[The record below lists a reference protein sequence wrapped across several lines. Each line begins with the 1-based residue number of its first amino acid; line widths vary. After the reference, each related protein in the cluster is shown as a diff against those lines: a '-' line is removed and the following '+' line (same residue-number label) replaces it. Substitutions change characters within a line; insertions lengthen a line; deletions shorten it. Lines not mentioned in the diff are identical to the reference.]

1 MEESIIMNRTELIT
15 MSPLV
20 LAYLGD
26 TVFESHIREYLI
38 TKNINK
44 KVNDLHKSAV
54 KYVNAKAQATIIH
67 NIEDQLTEDELR
79 IYKRGRNQKS
89 HTSPKNADIIDYKH
103 ATGFEALIG
112 YLYLDKN
119 KLCMSILDTFNKSTK
134 SFISTSSLFFKNST
148 TCLCLS
154 PNRILCS
161 FT

>member
-1 MEESIIMNRTELIT
+1 MEESINMNRTELIT

-67 NIEDQLTEDELR
+67 NIEDQLTEE
-79 IYKRGRNQKS
+79 Y
-89 HTSPKNADIIDYKH
+89 IISEGIKIV
-103 ATGFEALIG
+103 EA
-112 YLYLDKN
+112 N
-119 KLCMSILDTFNKSTK
+119 M
-134 SFISTSSLFFKNST
+134 
-148 TCLCLS
+148 
-154 PNRILCS
+154 
-161 FT
+161 

>member
-1 MEESIIMNRTELIT
+1 MEESINMNRTELIT

-67 NIEDQLTEDELR
+67 NI
-79 IYKRGRNQKS
+79 
-89 HTSPKNADIIDYKH
+89 DYKH

-119 KLCMSILDTFNKSTK
+119 YKRLEYI
-134 SFISTSSLFFKNST
+134 ISEGIKIVEANM
-148 TCLCLS
+148 
-154 PNRILCS
+154 
-161 FT
+161 

>member
-1 MEESIIMNRTELIT
+1 MDKTQIVT

-26 TVFESHIREYLI
+26 TVYESYIREYLI
-38 TKNINK
+38 RGNCNK
-44 KVNDLHKSAV
+44 KVNDLHKAAI
-54 KYVNAKAQATIIH
+54 KYSNAKAQASIIH
-67 NIEDQLTEDELR
+67 NMMEEFSEEEIR

-119 KLCMSILDTFNKSTK
+119 YERLEYI
-134 SFISTSSLFFKNST
+134 ISEGIKIIEANM
-148 TCLCLS
+148 
-154 PNRILCS
+154 
-161 FT
+161 